1 MSNNTCQ
8 VNFDEMNIEACYRSG
23 WWWRKNRKMAEEID
37 KKKYIIRSLFT
48 LKLSKREEGSFS
60 YKVKK
65 ILTGKIC
72 LKVVLII
79 KSPCVEV

>member
-1 MSNNTCQ
+1 
-8 VNFDEMNIEACYRSG
+8 
-23 WWWRKNRKMAEEID
+23 MAEEID

>member
-1 MSNNTCQ
+1 
-8 VNFDEMNIEACYRSG
+8 
-23 WWWRKNRKMAEEID
+23 MAEEID

-60 YKVKK
+60 KVKK

-72 LKVVLII
+72 LKVVLIM